1 LFNPDPDPRSRGQ
14 KSPGSGSATIVKI
27 LWIQCQLFYRR
38 ELPDYYKAISD
49 PISLNLIKRKMKS
62 GDYSSLQDLADDMGK
77 Q

>member
-1 LFNPDPDPRSRGQ
+1 
-14 KSPGSGSATIVKI
+14 
-27 LWIQCQLFYRR
+27 
-38 ELPDYYKAISD
+38 LPDYYKAISD